1 MAGYDTGGGG
11 GRVETITEN
20 SRITLAKPYDVA
32 SEWSP
37 DTAQK
42 INEMLQ
48 QLYEAA
54 GKVEDEVEEI
64 QAATTV
70 SADVLKVRISLT
82 DAQIQSLNTAPVT
95 VIAAPGAKKYVVP
108 IGCGVIKDTSAGAYS
123 ATPNFSLRWSGVSHE
138 LTTPKSLGLNAANK
152 TWERIGIQATDIGDT
167 TDITNLAVVARLTA
181 DVTGGNVVN
190 YAVIEAVYIVVTD
203 NT

>member
-1 MAGYDTGGGG
+1 MAGFDVGGGG

-20 SRITLAKPYDVA
+20 SRITLSKPYDVMG
-32 SEWSP
+32 EWSP

-64 QAATTV
+64 QAEATV
-70 SADVLKVRISLT
+70 SAEVLKARVVIT
-82 DAQIQSLNTAPVT
+82 DAQIKTLDSVPVT
-95 VIAAPGAKKYVVP
+95 IVAAPGANKFIAVY
-108 IGCGVIKDTSAGAYS
+108 GCWTYKNTSAGAYS
-123 ATPNFSLRWSGVSHE
+123 ATPNFSLRFDGLVTD
-138 LTTPKSLGLNAANK
+138 LTVATSLFLASANNSWRRP
-152 TWERIGIQATDIGDT
+152 TMNVVVGNTTNPMNRAIVATI
-167 TDITNLAVVARLTA
+167 TA
-181 DVTGGNVVN
+181 DVTGGDPANYLVVEVL
-190 YAVIEAVYIVVTD
+190 YTVFSD

>member
-20 SRITLAKPYDVA
+20 SRITLSKPYDVA

-54 GKVEDEVEEI
+54 GKVEDEVEVI
-64 QAATTV
+64 QAETTV
-70 SADVLKVRISLT
+70 SADVLKARVVLT
-82 DAQIQSLNTAPVT
+82 DAQIQSLNTTPVT
-95 VIAAPGAKKYVVP
+95 IVAAPGANKFIAVY
-108 IGCGVIKDTSAGAYS
+108 GCWTYKNTSAGAYGT
-123 ATPNFSLRWSGVSHE
+123 TPNFSLRFSGLATD
-138 LTTPKSLGLNAANK
+138 LTTATSLFLASANNS
-152 TWERIGIQATDIGDT
+152 WRRPALAMVGNSTDPM
-167 TDITNLAVVARLTA
+167 NLAIVATLTT
-181 DVTGGNVVN
+181 DVTGGNAANYLVVEVL
-190 YAVIEAVYIVVTD
+190 YTILSD